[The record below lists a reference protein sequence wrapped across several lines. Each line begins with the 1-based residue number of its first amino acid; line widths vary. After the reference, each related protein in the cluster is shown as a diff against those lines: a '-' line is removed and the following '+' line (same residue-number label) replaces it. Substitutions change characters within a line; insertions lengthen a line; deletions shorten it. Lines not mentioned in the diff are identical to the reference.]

1 MQTLSSNPCGREH
14 AFNISSPLDCRSHCQ
29 KQNENTHM
37 MHSAKYPPTSPER
50 RACETTSHQPAAAS
64 QPSQPASQDS
74 QRCIWASKPQASRH
88 RWLQTLNI
96 GASNRFPQGATGCH
110 SPPQVATGCQ
120 TFWHPQ
126 HLGGSQTCH
135 KPIKYRRY
143 GQLPSKSCGGGLS
156 AA

>member
-1 MQTLSSNPCGREH
+1 MKRPVERNP
-14 AFNISSPLDCRSHCQ
+14 N
-29 KQNENTHM
+29 
-37 MHSAKYPPTSPER
+37 PPTSPER

-64 QPSQPASQDS
+64 QQQPASCSQPAKPASQASQPAKPAS

-96 GASNRFPQGATGCH
+96 GASNRFPQPATARH
-110 SPPQVATGCQ
+110 SPAQAGTGGQ
-120 TFWHPQ
+120 TFWHPRHQ
-126 HLGGSQTCH
+126 GGSQTCH

-143 GQLPSKSCGGGLS
+143 GQLASKSCGVGLS